1 MPTSLR
7 GERLRQLSL
16 AQGRRQGK
24 LVSSFPPFFRET
36 GPFPV
41 FSQGQREEMVF
52 SSHFPVNSWG
62 IQLQRR
68 FWGGWGGEFPG
79 EAVLPVTQESQGSWW
94 ALGSI
99 WSRHQK
105 PKMRQIQ
112 RRQGAGSHDL
122 WMSFLACSLRFR
134 AVFHELSLSHC
145 LRADNSHCSDWGQ
158 DRSSRASFW
167 RRRNIIP

>member
-1 MPTSLR
+1 M
-7 GERLRQLSL
+7 
-16 AQGRRQGK
+16 
-24 LVSSFPPFFRET
+24 VSSFPPFFRET

-41 FSQGQREEMVF
+41 FSQGQREETAF

-68 FWGGWGGEFPG
+68 FWGDGWGGEFPG
-79 EAVLPVTQESQGSWW
+79 ETVLPVTQESQGSWW
-94 ALGSI
+94 ALGPSGPGI
-99 WSRHQK
+99 RSPRCGKYRGGRGLDPMTSGCPFW
-105 PKMRQIQ
+105 P
-112 RRQGAGSHDL
+112 AA
-122 WMSFLACSLRFR
+122 FVFR

-167 RRRNIIP
+167 RRRNIIPSPSERADTRGGQSQGQGAVGG